1 MRLEL
6 CNFQVTEAL
15 FGSATRWRD
24 GVLEINHDELHSL
37 VTSDP
42 LVGSAE
48 IDLAGPGESIRIS
61 NHIDIIEP
69 RVKVQGNGK
78 VYPGVYRRDGSM
90 VGSGRTHRLGGTSV
104 IVMAPPPA
112 SMEAGGG
119 EGSGYGTGLADSSRL
134 LDQFPNELRANFIDM
149 GGPGAD
155 TPYSELNNICLT
167 VRPVDGLD
175 ADEATAVV
183 QSAQLRVSDYL
194 AEATVDVVP
203 PDVEVIDLTPKPG
216 LPGYV
221 WVNSILCP
229 EAQNG
234 NPHSPR
240 GAAVYG
246 VTRLTQPWF
255 LSPTEVLDGAVF
267 GRAGGLGF
275 PTWPLTNTTVLEM
288 CRKHGTEFNFLGC
301 IMVRTMWEEQW
312 QKELMGEHAAFQ
324 ALSVGADG
332 AIISPN
338 ARGQRM
344 LDTVLVVQ
352 SFERAG
358 IKSVLITEE
367 EDNEGGNA
375 PPLLAVSSE
384 VVAIVSS
391 GTGSSF
397 GPYPPVERVIGT
409 GDDLENYLGE
419 IDPPHGRSGVSH
431 LNDVFGFSKLT
442 CVEY

>member
-1 MRLEL
+1 MKLEL
-6 CNFQVTEAL
+6 CNFQVNEAL
-15 FGSATRWRD
+15 FGSTTRWRD
-24 GVLEINHDELHSL
+24 GVLEISRDELHSL
-37 VTSDP
+37 VVGDP
-42 LVGSAE
+42 LVESAE
-48 IDLAGPGESIRIS
+48 IDLARPGESVRIAS
-61 NHIDIIEP
+61 NIDIIEP

-112 SMEAGGG
+112 SSTPGGG
-119 EGSGYGTGLADSSRL
+119 EGSGYGTGLAKSNSSIS
-134 LDQFPNELRANFIDM
+134 NELRANFIDM
-149 GGPGAD
+149 CGPGAD
-155 TPYSELNNICLT
+155 TPYSELNNVCLI

-175 ADEATAVV
+175 ADEAMAVV

-221 WVNSILCP
+221 WVNSILSP

-255 LSPTEVLDGAVF
+255 LSPTEVLDGAVY
-267 GRAGGLGF
+267 GNAGAGLF
-275 PTWPLTNTTVLEM
+275 PTWPLTNTIVLEM
-288 CRKHGTEFNFLGC
+288 CRRHGTEFNFLGC

-324 ALSVGADG
+324 AVSVGADG
-332 AIISPN
+332 AVISPN

-344 LDTVLVVQ
+344 LDTVLIVQ
-352 SFERAG
+352 AFERAG

-367 EDNEGGNA
+367 EDNEEGNA
-375 PPLLAVSSE
+375 PPLLAVSPE
-384 VVAIVSS
+384 IVAIVSS

-397 GPYPPVERVIGT
+397 GPYPAVERVIGNE
-409 GDDLENYLGE
+409 DDLDSYLGE
-419 IDPPHGRSGVSH
+419 LDPPHGRYGVSH
-431 LNDVFGFSKLT
+431 LNDVFGFSKIT
-442 CVEY
+442 SFEY

>member
-15 FGSATRWRD
+15 FGSETRWRD

-37 VTSDP
+37 ATSDP

-48 IDLAGPGESIRIS
+48 VDLARPGESIRIA

-104 IVMAPPPA
+104 IVMAPPHA
-112 SMEAGGG
+112 SM
-119 EGSGYGTGLADSSRL
+119 GYATGLSKVNRSDKG
-134 LDQFPNELRANFIDM
+134 DLRSNFIDM

-175 ADEATAVV
+175 ADETMAVV

-194 AEATVDVVP
+194 AEATVGVVP

-255 LSPTEVLDGAVF
+255 LSPTEVLDGAVY
-267 GRAGGLGF
+267 GNAAAGLF

-332 AIISPN
+332 AVISPN

-358 IKSVLITEE
+358 IKAVLITEE

-397 GPYPPVERVIGT
+397 GPYPPVDRVIGT

-419 IDPPHGRSGVSH
+419 LDPPHGRYGVSH
-431 LNDVFGFSKLT
+431 LNDVYGFSKLT
-442 CVEY
+442 CIEY